1 MTENEFFVVVG
12 NRTERDNKDL
22 TIENPVILPAWR
34 ARFPKDPRST
44 LLQRILKYM
53 VIYIYIYIYTYILK
67 YLSVYV
73 PNNSIISDDL

>member
-1 MTENEFFVVVG
+1 MTENELFVVVG

-44 LLQRILKYM
+44 FLQRILKYM